1 MLIFDKEK
9 DLMFLTE
16 KIIGIKEFWV
26 VARYP
31 NMFVKH
37 FEILLENI
45 LICAA
50 KYPYLLDNHYS

>member
-1 MLIFDKEK
+1 MLIFDKKK

-16 KIIGIKEFWV
+16 KIIGIKEFWI
-26 VARYP
+26 VAWYP

-45 LICAA
+45 CTA

>member
-26 VARYP
+26 VAWYP
-31 NMFVKH
+31 NMFVNH
-37 FEILLENI
+37 FDILLENI
-45 LICAA
+45 LICTG
-50 KYPYLLDNHYS
+50 KYPYLLDIHYS